1 MKFTD
6 GMWMTK
12 AGFTVETPAE
22 IYEVKEEDG
31 GLTLYCPYVAVQHRG
46 NTLDGGLLTVRIT
59 STAVNTVS
67 VRLVNHMGARQ
78 TMPGFPL
85 HRGNETPET
94 GKADGF
100 WFLRSGDLETR
111 VYPGREYRV
120 EFLHKGKLLTS
131 SGPKGMAHVLD
142 QATGETYAREKLE
155 LSVGESIYGLGE
167 RFGPFVKNGQSIEMW
182 NADGG
187 TDSEQAYKNIPLKG
201 GAIMSL
207 LVTGFE
213 PFGGEPINPAWEAV
227 KGLPESVGGQEI
239 RRLCLPVT
247 GEGAVN
253 RIRDAVRK
261 EPPLLVLC
269 VGQAGGRFGVTPERV
284 GLNLDDYGIPDNDG
298 AQPVDV
304 PIVPGGP
311 AAYFSTLPVKAMVQA
326 IREAGYPASLSH
338 SAGTYVCNHV
348 LYGLLHFLAQ
358 EFPAVRG
365 GFVHVPYAV
374 SQAAEKTNAPSMAIR
389 DMSAALEAA
398 LLAALR
404 QTADSPLLFGQTH

>member
-1 MKFTD
+1 M
-6 GMWMTK
+6 
-12 AGFTVETPAE
+12 
-22 IYEVKEEDG
+22 
-31 GLTLYCPYVAVQHRG
+31 
-46 NTLDGGLLTVRIT
+46 
-59 STAVNTVS
+59 
-67 VRLVNHMGARQ
+67 
-78 TMPGFPL
+78 
-85 HRGNETPET
+85 
-94 GKADGF
+94 
-100 WFLRSGDLETR
+100 
-111 VYPGREYRV
+111 
-120 EFLHKGKLLTS
+120 
-131 SGPKGMAHVLD
+131 
-142 QATGETYAREKLE
+142 
-155 LSVGESIYGLGE
+155 
-167 RFGPFVKNGQSIEMW
+167 
-182 NADGG
+182 
-187 TDSEQAYKNIPLKG
+187 
-201 GAIMSL
+201 
-207 LVTGFE
+207 
-213 PFGGEPINPAWEAV
+213 

-239 RRLCLPVT
+239 RRLCLPVA